1 MVIIRLSRGGA
12 KHRPFYRVVVID
24 SRKARNG
31 ACIETLGYFNPL
43 SSEKEI
49 KFNVYLER
57 INYWIS
63 VGAKLSERVK
73 YLLSN
78 KIQ

>member
-49 KFNVYLER
+49 KFIDASL
-57 INYWIS
+57 
-63 VGAKLSERVK
+63 
-73 YLLSN
+73 
-78 KIQ
+78 